1 MLPKRDLSFIKNDS
15 ETPKTQ
21 LVIVTG
27 LLLLAAVFDDEDVAY
42 IALGIGLLCV
52 FIKPIGDRIVWGWY
66 KLAEL
71 LSRVMNP
78 LILGIVYF
86 VFITP
91 IAVLFRLFGNDPLA
105 LKKQKGSIYEIREHT
120 FKKEDLINPW

>member
-1 MLPKRDLSFIKNDS
+1 MLPKRDLNFIKTDP

-27 LLLLAAVFDDEDVAY
+27 LLVIAAVIQDESTAY
-42 IALGIGLLCV
+42 IALIIGLISIA
-52 FIKPIGDRIVWGWY
+52 IKPLGDRIVWCWY
-66 KLAEL
+66 KLAEI
-71 LSRVMNP
+71 LSKVMNP

-86 VFITP
+86 LFITP
-91 IAVLFRLFGNDPLA
+91 IALLFRLFGNDPLG
-105 LKKQKGSIYEIREHT
+105 LKEQKGSVYEIRDHT

>member
-1 MLPKRDLSFIKNDS
+1 MLPKRDLNFIKTDA

-27 LLLLAAVFDDEDVAY
+27 LLVIAAIFENEVFAY
-42 IALGIGLLCV
+42 IALVIGLLCV
-52 FIKPIGDRIVWGWY
+52 TIKPIGDRIVWFWY

-71 LSRVMNP
+71 LSKVMNP

-86 VFITP
+86 SFITP
-91 IAVLFRLFGNDPLA
+91 IALLFRLFGNDPLA
-105 LKKQKGSIYEIREHT
+105 LKDQRGSIYDVRDHT
-120 FKKEDLINPW
+120 YSKKDLENPW